1 MTEWPADGGTDEN
14 VAISESAAAK
24 QRSTSEF
31 GYVDA
36 VMAVLV
42 AEVAEPAQE
51 TMTDTVAA
59 ANDVET
65 YENTV
70 GMSQHIGRGSS
81 IIATVQHAASMPESP
96 DAAAVQPSP

>member
-1 MTEWPADGGTDEN
+1 MTESPADGGTDEN
-14 VAISESAAAK
+14 VAISESAAAQ

-59 ANDVET
+59 ADDVET
-65 YENTV
+65 
-70 GMSQHIGRGSS
+70 S
-81 IIATVQHAASMPESP
+81 
-96 DAAAVQPSP
+96 